1 MGVATLMTR
10 RMRMLLIA
18 TALTGLAVAAAA
30 VTPYVGAEG
39 KFETLKNLQTERV
52 SFAKAITPA
61 VVAIAATRPDIGN
74 PGQTGLAGGGATAA
88 AGFVIDGDYVV
99 TCLEAGELMNSNSRS
114 SDMYLNKGDKVW
126 LMAHDGTEF
135 KGEVVG
141 RDRRNLVLLVKMD
154 EGHPKLPSL
163 KFGDSDKVAMG
174 SAVCGFGN
182 TLDSLIIDRE
192 IAMSYGTASG
202 FYRFEPIDVMTPDD
216 PNTGGDPYKGN
227 VMEVDVAIHDGD
239 HGGPIVNMD
248 GEVVGMSC
256 AHFMAGRHLG
266 CAVPSNQIRAVIAQ
280 LKKGVAQDELAQGWL
295 GFKAKKPSGTKDI
308 FISEV
313 EDESPASAAGIQ
325 VGWQLVRVDNYR
337 IPGWDRLKEMLGVG
351 YITRKRKV
359 GNMFSSR
366 EVDVPVSYGVPVGT
380 HIQLTLRNP
389 EDGKEKTVDLIVGE
403 KAEDF

>member
-1 MGVATLMTR
+1 
-10 RMRMLLIA
+10 
-18 TALTGLAVAAAA
+18 
-30 VTPYVGAEG
+30 
-39 KFETLKNLQTERV
+39 
-52 SFAKAITPA
+52 
-61 VVAIAATRPDIGN
+61 
-74 PGQTGLAGGGATAA
+74 
-88 AGFVIDGDYVV
+88 
-99 TCLEAGELMNSNSRS
+99 
-114 SDMYLNKGDKVW
+114 
-126 LMAHDGTEF
+126 
-135 KGEVVG
+135 
-141 RDRRNLVLLVKMD
+141 
-154 EGHPKLPSL
+154 
-163 KFGDSDKVAMG
+163 
-174 SAVCGFGN
+174 
-182 TLDSLIIDRE
+182 
-192 IAMSYGTASG
+192 
-202 FYRFEPIDVMTPDD
+202 
-216 PNTGGDPYKGN
+216 